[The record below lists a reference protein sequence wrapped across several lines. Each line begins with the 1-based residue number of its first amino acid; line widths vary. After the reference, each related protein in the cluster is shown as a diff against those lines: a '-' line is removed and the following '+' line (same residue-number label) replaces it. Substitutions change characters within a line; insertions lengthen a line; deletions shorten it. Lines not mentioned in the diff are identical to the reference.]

1 MKNSYLLNCLVAT
14 LRENL
19 RVISNS
25 KYDVFVTEL
34 INDNFY
40 SIRNGMWEITDK
52 GAEDAFVTKY
62 YNDCCYKIKMDF
74 YAKKTHNLS
83 KDQYLSLLRKVI
95 DEVIDNAARQG
106 YAIEGDT
113 VTAEPEATPAPPAAD
128 ETPGDKKKPSK
139 PSRNAEDLEMILARI
154 LSDLDRIIEILER
167 YEKNN

>member
-1 MKNSYLLNCLVAT
+1 MKNSYLLNCLVAS
-14 LRENL
+14 LRENV
-19 RVISNS
+19 RVIANS
-25 KYDVFVTEL
+25 KNDVFVVEL
-34 INDNFY
+34 VDDNFY
-40 SIRNGMWEITDK
+40 SIRNGMQQITEK
-52 GAEDAFVTKY
+52 GVEDYFVTKHY
-62 YNDCCYKIKMDF
+62 SDLCYKIKMDF

-106 YAIEGDT
+106 YAIKGDI